1 MQLSHILKKDYSS
14 SSLTHLTHLSLY
26 GRNYSI
32 YSDTRW
38 CNGVDEVW
46 KRIAIKN
53 ITLGVCVSVL
63 LSAMSFIHVCTIL
76 TEYYEAIVKLL
87 YNESVL
93 VLVELFMYMY
103 PTVLALQ

>member
-1 MQLSHILKKDYSS
+1 MKKDYSS
-14 SSLTHLTHLSLY
+14 SSSLTHLSLY
-26 GRNYSI
+26 GKNYSI

-53 ITLGVCVSVL
+53 ITLGVCVHVL
-63 LSAMSFIHVCTIL
+63 LSATSSIHVCTIL
-76 TEYYEAIVKLL
+76 TEHNEAIVKLL
-87 YNESVL
+87 YDKNVL

-103 PTVLALQ
+103 PTVLAL